1 MIKIHII
8 LFFVSFLACYSYP
21 IKTVLNFKKIK
32 FNLKNEIMILQY
44 KNIASMKFGGGSI
57 FFIFDEGWKPS
68 TNIYLYDSYDK
79 IKKGEI
85 GFINS
90 LQNSTLRDTKYF
102 EIKSQSGFIN
112 ENTTY
117 YLVLY
122 DIDKSYEDSVY
133 VVNTL
138 DFFPLYDT
146 QEIYYIHKI
155 EPNLNF
161 NFIIPKKSSGYFHYQ
176 SRKDPFNVL
185 GTSSYY
191 YFKIFDNNGTTFI
204 DGQTNGVNGYI
215 KLDYN
220 LEYYVQICIMRSR
233 FYYIKLSS
241 FMLPFTKNE
250 NKFWLQDYDITLDAL
265 SRKIMNLYFS

>member
-85 GFINS
+85 GFINFI
-90 LQNSTLRDTKYF
+90 QNSTLRDTKYF

-155 EPNLNF
+155 
-161 NFIIPKKSSGYFHYQ
+161 
-176 SRKDPFNVL
+176 
-185 GTSSYY
+185 
-191 YFKIFDNNGTTFI
+191 
-204 DGQTNGVNGYI
+204 
-215 KLDYN
+215 
-220 LEYYVQICIMRSR
+220 
-233 FYYIKLSS
+233 
-241 FMLPFTKNE
+241 
-250 NKFWLQDYDITLDAL
+250 
-265 SRKIMNLYFS
+265 